1 MQPFGAARVSI
12 YRTMIYTTLLLIGTI
27 GLIAQAAFGLGH
39 GHGGHHAGGHPAGAH
54 GHGGHTPG
62 QHAQAHQSQDG
73 RAQTEQQS
81 GHNLSPLWTALSPLT
96 IFSVCLGIGATGLL
110 LAPFHWA
117 TPLVALAALAGG
129 AAFYGAVVRPLWGF
143 VFRFA
148 STPGR
153 ALEGT
158 VATEAEALSRFDARG
173 RGLVRL
179 HIDGQIVRVLA
190 TLEPGEPQPEITPGE
205 RLTVTS
211 VDSHSNTCRVARL

>member
-1 MQPFGAARVSI
+1 
-12 YRTMIYTTLLLIGTI
+12 MIYTTLLLIGTL
-27 GLIAQAAFGLGH
+27 GLIAQALFGLGH
-39 GHGGHHAGGHPAGAH
+39 GHGGHHAGGHHAGGHAH
-54 GHGGHTPG
+54 GHGEHTPG
-62 QHAQAHQSQDG
+62 QHAHQSQERHGPTQPRSG
-73 RAQTEQQS
+73 R
-81 GHNLSPLWTALSPLT
+81 GLSPLWTAFSPLT

-117 TPLVALAALAGG
+117 SRLAALAALAGG
-129 AAFYGAVVRPLWGF
+129 AAFYALVVRPLWGL
-143 VFRFA
+143 VFKFA

-173 RGLVRL
+173 RGMVRL

-190 TLEPGEPQPEITPGE
+190 TLEPGGPQPEITPGE

-211 VDSHSNTCRVARL
+211 VDSHANTCRVARL